1 MESIGLKYVFPTR
14 DMPGIGQS
22 FYVGA
27 ESDMRPFLGPT
38 SAQGILPNS

>member
-1 MESIGLKYVFPTR
+1 MESIGLKY
-14 DMPGIGQS
+14 GIGQS

-38 SAQGILPNS
+38 SA